1 MKNYKDY
8 TDEQIVL
15 KIHDD
20 NESGAIDYIMNKYKD
35 LVRKKAGSMYILGA
49 DRDDLIQEGMIG
61 LFKAVR
67 DYDIGRDASF
77 MTFADLCIS
86 RQMYSAI
93 ASSARKKHAPLNS
106 YISIY
111 SNREDEGNSGSAIES
126 ILESDSSSI
135 PEEHIIEQENI
146 KDIEKAIL
154 ASDLGLTPTNDG
166 KVIRL
171 VFPELTEER
180 RKELVKDV
188 KKKGENAKVA
198 IRNIRRDANEAFK
211 KQSKANEISE
221 DDLSNLEDD
230 IQKLTDKYIEEINK
244 LYDAKEK
251 EILA

>member
-146 KDIEKAIL
+146 KDLEKAIDREL
-154 ASDLGLTPTNDG
+154 SALERQILDLYITGMSVRQISAVLSRDLKSTDNAMQR
-166 KVIRL
+166 IRKKL
-171 VFPELTEER
+171 KKYL
-180 RKELVKDV
+180 RK
-188 KKKGENAKVA
+188 
-198 IRNIRRDANEAFK
+198 
-211 KQSKANEISE
+211 
-221 DDLSNLEDD
+221 
-230 IQKLTDKYIEEINK
+230 
-244 LYDAKEK
+244 
-251 EILA
+251 